1 MRYAVQVIETLK
13 ESFNRNSAH
22 NDDVNNKE
30 NKPVNQGLMHRRE
43 STSLSSQQE
52 MPKMMRSSSM
62 QRI

>member
-13 ESFNRNSAH
+13 ESFNRNAAH

-30 NKPVNQGLMHRRE
+30 NKPVNEGPMHRRE
-43 STSLSSQQE
+43 STSLSSQHE